1 MASRF
6 DLAGSAAAAAI
17 RRIAGQPVTVSDGTT
32 PVSVRKA
39 VQGESLFELD
49 NGEQIPISWDGVD
62 WIIKASDLTQGVPV
76 DGWTITDGHGDVY
89 TVCAPGGLKSVAW
102 HDRATK
108 TTYRIHAKLTQN

>member
-6 DLAGSAAAAAI
+6 DLALQAGASAI
-17 RRIAGQPVTVSDGTT
+17 RRVAGQSVSVSDGTT
-32 PVSVRKA
+32 AVTVSKA

-62 WIIKASDLTQGVPV
+62 WLIEATKLTQGAPAE
-76 DGWTITDGHGDVY
+76 GWTITDGHGDVY
-89 TVCAPGGLKSVAW
+89 TVCAPGGLKPVQW

-108 TTYRIHAKLTQN
+108 TTYRIHAKKTG